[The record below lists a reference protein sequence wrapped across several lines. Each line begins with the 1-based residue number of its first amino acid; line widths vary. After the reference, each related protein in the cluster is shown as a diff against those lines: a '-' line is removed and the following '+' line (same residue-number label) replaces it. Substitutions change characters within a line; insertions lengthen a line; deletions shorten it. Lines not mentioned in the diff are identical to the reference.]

1 MSHTSAQAT
10 IHAMSTNDSCR
21 CSLHQQIEE
30 RRLAMRR
37 HTSYRTLALTILGP
51 TAPREDTALAAAL
64 AEHARLLR
72 PASNITKL
80 SDYRAA

>member
-1 MSHTSAQAT
+1 
-10 IHAMSTNDSCR
+10 
-21 CSLHQQIEE
+21 
-30 RRLAMRR
+30 MRT

-51 TAPREDTALAAAL
+51 SAPREDAALAAAL
-64 AEHARLLR
+64 AEHARLPR